1 MCLIQQA
8 MGGNRGGFKKQGNDQ
23 TPRVLIEKDPLPG
36 PEDIQW
42 SEGQVELE
50 TIIKIADYAQ
60 DPAIRLRRTI
70 ERSFTAGELRD
81 RF

>member
-1 MCLIQQA
+1 
-8 MGGNRGGFKKQGNDQ
+8 MGGNRGGFKKQGNEQ
-23 TPRVLIEKDPLPG
+23 TPRVMIEKDPLPG

-50 TIIKIADYAQ
+50 TIKKIAGHPQ
-60 DPAIRLRRTI
+60 DPAIRLRRTL

>member
-1 MCLIQQA
+1 MCLIQYA
-8 MGGNRGGFKKQGNDQ
+8 MGGNRGGFKKQGNEQ
-23 TPRVLIEKDPLPG
+23 TPRVMIEKDPLPG
-36 PEDIQW
+36 PEEIQW

-50 TIIKIADYAQ
+50 TIIKIADHTQ
-60 DPAIRLRRTI
+60 DPAIRLRRTL